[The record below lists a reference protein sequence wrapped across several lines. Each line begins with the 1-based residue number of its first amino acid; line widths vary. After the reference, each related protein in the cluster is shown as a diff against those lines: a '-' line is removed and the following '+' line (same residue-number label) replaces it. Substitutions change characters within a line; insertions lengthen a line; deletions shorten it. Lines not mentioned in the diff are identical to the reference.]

1 MFLLPR
7 LLARQP
13 RLYHASLFHVVAQQQ
28 NSLQGSCAAI
38 CCGQQQS
45 LSKGSLG
52 TPAAFNHRSMSSLT
66 PDNVAK
72 LSASFNALPHSLRH
86 ERPPLM
92 PLGIRQSYLGR
103 MALKLLMFDN
113 AKNQHIIHGQQL
125 YDAIKEQV
133 DDFAL
138 QRAFG
143 LDPKIFYSTFTLL
156 SIHVWLIVNRLCYN
170 PDRETRFFVQRFY
183 NQFQHDV
190 ERRIYEAGVMI
201 LAKESNDTFE
211 NVILRKFFGGDTS
224 KRVHAQLIAKY
235 LLYEHEC
242 LKITDKQDIM
252 KGHIQFS
259 RFPFEEFRRS
269 SPSRRAQQA
278 AAVQEA
284 GGASS

>member
-1 MFLLPR
+1 
-7 LLARQP
+7 
-13 RLYHASLFHVVAQQQ
+13 
-28 NSLQGSCAAI
+28 
-38 CCGQQQS
+38 
-45 LSKGSLG
+45 
-52 TPAAFNHRSMSSLT
+52 MSSLN

-72 LSASFNALPHSLRH
+72 LSASFNALPHNLRH
-86 ERPPLM
+86 ERPPLV
-92 PLGIRQSYLGR
+92 PLDMEQTFLGR
-103 MALKLLMFDN
+103 VALKVLMFNDS
-113 AKNQHIIHGQQL
+113 KNQHIIHGQQL

-156 SIHVWLIVNRLCYN
+156 SVHVWLIVNRLCHN

-190 ERRIYEAGVMI
+190 ERRIYEAGVMVGVSKWTKKLETVFYNSGQEFDLI
-201 LAKESNDTFE
+201 LARESNDTFE

-242 LKITDKQDIM
+242 LKITDKEDIM

-259 RFPFEEFRRS
+259 RFPFKQYRSS
-269 SPSRRAQQA
+269 SPSCRAQQA
-278 AAVQEA
+278 AALHEA
-284 GGASS
+284 GRTSS